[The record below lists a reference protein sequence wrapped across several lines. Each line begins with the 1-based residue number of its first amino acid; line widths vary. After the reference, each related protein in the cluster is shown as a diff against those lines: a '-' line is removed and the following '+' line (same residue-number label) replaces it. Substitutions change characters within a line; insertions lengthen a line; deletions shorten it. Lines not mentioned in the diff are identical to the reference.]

1 MVKVEGDPDH
11 PVTQGRLCP
20 RCIALDEVVYNDKRL
35 QHPLVRD
42 RADRGK
48 NKWTEVS
55 WDEAYDL
62 IEAKVREIWAE
73 YGAETIFTLTGT
85 GRESTLY
92 APVYGPAVLNTCNG
106 ASTYAFS
113 GEACYGPRA
122 TIVNYLLGAGVPEID
137 WAQYFEDRYD
147 HPGWECPKYLIV
159 WGKDPLYS
167 SPDGFFGHS
176 IIDLMKR
183 GTKVIV
189 IDPRLTWLGAHAEY
203 HLQLRP
209 GTDAAVGMGLLR
221 VIIKEDLYDHDFVE
235 KWCFGFDELAEAVEE
250 WTPEKVQ
257 EVSWVDPEAL
267 VGAARAFATNAPS
280 TATWGV
286 ALDQSKASTQAA
298 QCFLALVAICGY
310 LDVPGGV
317 TITKPTSFIG
327 KWRYD
332 MSDTISPEMAAKHIV
347 DPTGK
352 YGLFNVGA
360 AMGGVQGDTLLNWLE
375 GKYKD
380 YDCYYDLRMCWMI
393 GTNPLACMADQP
405 QRWYEAMKPLD
416 FVVVQDIFM
425 TPTIMALA
433 DVVLPLSTF
442 AEHDGL
448 VTPNYGRNQHFIGA
462 MNKAFDNPNT
472 KSDLEI
478 LIDMGKRLRPELWG
492 RMESVDQF
500 FDEQLR
506 ANYDFGLEDVRAV
519 PAKMAGYEYRKYE
532 KGLLRPDGEPGFD
545 TTTGM
550 IELKSLVLENYGEG
564 AVPYYE
570 EPEFSHISKPEL
582 AEEFPLYYTTGGRN
596 ISMFHSEHRQVPSMR
611 AMHPWPLVSI
621 NPVVAEKY
629 GIADGDWVRVTTP
642 QGSMTQKAWITEDGQ
657 RQVHPRRACV
667 VVPRAGRR
675 GAQPLRRVE
684 GQRQQPDPARERG
697 RHRLRRAV
705 QERHLQ
711 DRTRRFA
718 RRLGEGERRC
728 NTECSSITACAPAA
742 SPVKFPAGR
751 KRTFPWTN
759 GASWSTRSVPRSSAA
774 SGNST
779 TCPCR
784 RACATCA
791 PSARRKARRR
801 LASCTAW
808 PTSSRSCPSTG
819 FPSAWRNWAGP
830 R

>member
-1 MVKVEGDPDH
+1 MDVEKSFATEEDGVLKVRTCAWSPPGDHPVGCGLILHVEDGKLVRVEGDPDH
-11 PVTQGRLCP
+11 PITHGRLCP
-20 RCIALDEVVYNDKRL
+20 RCIALDEVVYHEDRL
-35 QHPLVRD
+35 QHPMVRD

-48 NKWTEVS
+48 NAWKEVT

-62 IEAKVREIWAE
+62 IEAKVREIWDK
-73 YGAETIFTLTGT
+73 YGAESIFTLTGT

-113 GEACYGPRA
+113 GQACYGPRA
-122 TIVNYLLGAGVPEID
+122 TIANYLLGAGVPEID
-137 WAQYFEDRYD
+137 WAQYYEDRYD
-147 HPGWECPKYLIV
+147 HPGWECPKYLII

-183 GTKVIV
+183 GSKIIT
-189 IDPRLTWLGAHAEY
+189 IDPRLTWLSAHAEY

-235 KWCFGFDELAEAVEE
+235 NWCFGFDELAEAVEE
-250 WTPEKVQ
+250 WTPEKVE
-257 EVSWVDPEAL
+257 EVTWVDAAAL
-267 VGAARAFATNAPS
+267 VGAARAFATNSPS
-280 TATWGV
+280 SGIWGV
-286 ALDQSKASTQAA
+286 ALDQSKASTQAG
-298 QCFLALVAICGY
+298 QCFMSLMAICGY
-310 LDVPGGV
+310 LDIPGGIA
-317 TITKPTSFIG
+317 ITKPTSFIG

-352 YGLFNVGA
+352 YKLFNIGA

-375 GKYKD
+375 GMYKD
-380 YDCYYDLRMCWMI
+380 YDCYYDLKMCWMI

-405 QRWYEAMKPLD
+405 KRWYEAMKPLE

-448 VTPNYGRNQHFIGA
+448 VTPNFGRNQHFIGA

-478 LIDMGKRLRPELWG
+478 LIDMGKRLRPELWD
-492 RMESVDQF
+492 RFESVDQF

-506 ANYDFGLEDVRAV
+506 ANYDFGLDDVRAV
-519 PAKMAGYEYRKYE
+519 PAKMADYKYRKYE
-532 KGLLRPDGEPGFD
+532 TGDLRPDGEPGFD
-545 TTTGM
+545 TMTSM
-550 IELKSLVLENYGEG
+550 VELRSIVLESYGEG
-564 AVPYYE
+564 GVPYYE
-570 EPEFSHISKPEL
+570 EPEFSHISRPDL

-621 NPVVAEKY
+621 HPTVAAKY
-629 GIADGDWVRVTTP
+629 GIQDGDWVRVTSP
-642 QGSMTQKAWITEDGQ
+642 QGSMVQKAYLTEMVNDKFVHVEHAWWFPEQDGEAPNLYG
-657 RQVHPRRACV
+657 VWKANANNLIPHESV
-667 VVPRAGRR
+667 GVTGY
-675 GAQPLRRVE
+675 GAPYKNGICKIERV
-684 GQRQQPDPARERG
+684 DSLDA
-697 RHRLRRAV
+697 
-705 QERHLQ
+705 
-711 DRTRRFA
+711 
-718 RRLGEGERRC
+718 
-728 NTECSSITACAPAA
+728 
-742 SPVKFPAGR
+742 
-751 KRTFPWTN
+751 
-759 GASWSTRSVPRSSAA
+759 
-774 SGNST
+774 
-779 TCPCR
+779 
-784 RACATCA
+784 
-791 PSARRKARRR
+791 
-801 LASCTAW
+801 
-808 PTSSRSCPSTG
+808 
-819 FPSAWRNWAGP
+819 
-830 R
+830 